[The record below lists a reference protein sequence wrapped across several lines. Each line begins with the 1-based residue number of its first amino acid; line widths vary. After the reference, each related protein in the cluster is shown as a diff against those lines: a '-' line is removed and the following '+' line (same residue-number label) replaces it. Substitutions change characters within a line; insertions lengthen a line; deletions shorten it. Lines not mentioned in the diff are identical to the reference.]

1 MSAQEVAT
9 AFVQHYYTT
18 MDSNPSALASLYVS
32 AATHPLTHSLTEH
45 LHARTHS
52 PELTY
57 SLTHTPH

>member
-32 AATHPLTHSLTEH
+32 AATHPLTHSLTH
-45 LHARTHS
+45 
-52 PELTY
+52 
-57 SLTHTPH
+57 